1 MIILQSSHTHLFG
14 CVMAF
19 PLISSFHSNE
29 FVGENGVFLDPKL
42 DSLEFS
48 RRPED
53 DDETNEYASNLFIY
67 LDVLPTIAKHE
78 PHVTCSVFLVPMTL
92 IKQISPVFLLY
103 PLKDTIIFKFSNL
116 LLSKSKT

>member
-1 MIILQSSHTHLFG
+1 MIILQSSHTHCLC

-29 FVGENGVFLDPKL
+29 FVGENGVFSDAKL
-42 DSLEFS
+42 DSLELS

-67 LDVLPTIAKHE
+67 LDVCNP
-78 PHVTCSVFLVPMTL
+78 
-92 IKQISPVFLLY
+92 Q
-103 PLKDTIIFKFSNL
+103 
-116 LLSKSKT
+116 